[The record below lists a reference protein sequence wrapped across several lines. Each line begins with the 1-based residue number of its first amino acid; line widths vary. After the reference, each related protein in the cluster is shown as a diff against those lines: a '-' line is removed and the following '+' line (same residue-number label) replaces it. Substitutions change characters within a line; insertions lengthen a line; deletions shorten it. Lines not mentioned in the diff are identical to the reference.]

1 MPPNY
6 LVSSLGFPNPEER
19 LQVMDEQKL
28 DQAMMWPMLA
38 GLLEACSV
46 RLYTPANSAHA
57 SPA

>member
-6 LVSSLGFPNPEER
+6 LVSSLGFPNPEDP

-38 GLLEACSV
+38 GLLEAC
-46 RLYTPANSAHA
+46 
-57 SPA
+57 